1 MRGLVLISTS
11 IIIFVLILSGC
22 AQMQANSRLQEYKEI
37 FNPLIGVATKEQI
50 VQRMGLPTRK
60 QSVGNVEVWE
70 YHQSFGTR
78 GRAYAYSPYNSG
90 SAFATGSS
98 HEVYDRVTLTF
109 DSNGILQNANFYVQ
123 R

>member
-22 AQMQANSRLQEYKEI
+22 AQMQAHSRLQEYKEAYG
-37 FNPLIGVATKEQI
+37 PLIGVATKEQI
-50 VQRMGLPTRK
+50 VQSIGLPTRK
-60 QSVGNVEVWE
+60 QIVGNVEVWE
-70 YHQSFGTR
+70 YHHSFGAR
-78 GRAYAYSPYNSG
+78 GGAYAYSPYNSG

>member
-1 MRGLVLISTS
+1 MRILVLVSTS
-11 IIIFVLILSGC
+11 IILFVFILSGC
-22 AQMQANSRLQEYKEI
+22 AQMQANSRLEEYKKVYD
-37 FNPLIGVATKEQI
+37 PLIGVATKESIIQSI
-50 VQRMGLPTRK
+50 GLPTRK
-60 QSVGNVEVWE
+60 QIVGNVEVWE
-70 YHQSFGTR
+70 YYQSFGTR

-90 SAFATGSS
+90 SAFATGRS